1 MKWGDFVI
9 IGAVLALAGA
19 MLAFFALRASGDT
32 LYAEVW
38 QDDRLVERV
47 ELTDTTDR
55 TIDLDGHNDAVGG
68 LPGPGLRANRTTYPC
83 RTGRGLPAA
92 PRYSQADGHLDRRH
106 RRHCILRG
114 GSRMKRSKEL
124 AVCGMLTALAIILS
138 IVERMFPLDA
148 IIPIP
153 GVKLGL
159 ANVVTLFA
167 LTRLGLRD
175 SLAVVVVRVTLA
187 SLLMGSV
194 TAFLFSLFG
203 GLLALFAMWALLHV
217 EGKFCSLLGVSV
229 AGAAAHNIGQIAA
242 AVLWMKTTAV
252 LAYLPYLLLM
262 SVPLGLVTGLV
273 CAVVLT
279 HMKKIDLHA

>member
-1 MKWGDFVI
+1 MRSKMKWGDFVI
-9 IGAVLALAGA
+9 IGAVLLLAGA
-19 MLAFFALRASGDT
+19 MLAFFAAKASGDT

-38 QDDRLVERV
+38 QDDKLIERV

-55 TIDLDGHNDAVGG
+55 TIDLDGHNVIVLSGKTAVMQSADC
-68 LPGPGLRANRTTYPC
+68 RIRSACERTAYPC

-153 GVKLGL
+153 
-159 ANVVTLFA
+159 
-167 LTRLGLRD
+167 
-175 SLAVVVVRVTLA
+175 A
-187 SLLMGSV
+187 SSSASRML
-194 TAFLFSLFG
+194 
-203 GLLALFAMWALLHV
+203 
-217 EGKFCSLLGVSV
+217 
-229 AGAAAHNIGQIAA
+229 
-242 AVLWMKTTAV
+242 
-252 LAYLPYLLLM
+252 
-262 SVPLGLVTGLV
+262 
-273 CAVVLT
+273 
-279 HMKKIDLHA
+279 